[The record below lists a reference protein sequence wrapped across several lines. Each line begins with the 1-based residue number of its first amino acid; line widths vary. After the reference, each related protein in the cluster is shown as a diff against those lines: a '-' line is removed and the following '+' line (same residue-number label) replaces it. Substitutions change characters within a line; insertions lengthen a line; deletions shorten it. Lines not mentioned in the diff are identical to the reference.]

1 MDRLMS
7 FDFDPFA
14 KNDVSFEYEDTA
26 YQGKLLKATMDLDVL
41 TTMHFDD
48 PEIKRLIK
56 KTLSEHLAKGIL
68 ENNLVEFTSMDD
80 PLTRTKKIYARC
92 FLTPDGDVK
101 MLRTAK
107 AVK

>member
-1 MDRLMS
+1 MF

-56 KTLSEHLAKGIL
+56 KTLSEQLAKGML
-68 ENNLVEFTSMDD
+68 ENNLVEFTSLND
-80 PLTRTKKIYARC
+80 PLTVTKKIYARC
-92 FLTPDGDVK
+92 FMTPDGQVRI
-101 MLRTAK
+101 LRTAK
-107 AVK
+107 VIK